1 MHKNVLF
8 RGCTRP
14 AMFMGVPYIP
24 FFIGAGGSLL
34 MGFYFGLQYLLLMP
48 IVIYVMRQMARRDE
62 MIFRLLGLNLLFKL
76 RARNV
81 KEHGGMWVFSPN
93 AYRLSRP
100 GAKRRMSGPF
110 ILSGRMTG
118 PAKAASRG
126 KANA

>member
-62 MIFRLLGLNLLFKL
+62 MIFRLLGLNLQFKL

-118 PAKAASRG
+118 PAKVASRG

>member
-62 MIFRLLGLNLLFKL
+62 MIFRLLGLNLQFKL

-100 GAKRRMSGPF
+100 GAKRRLSGPF
-110 ILSGRMTG
+110 IISGRMTG
-118 PAKAASRG
+118 PAKAAGRG
-126 KANA
+126 KARA